1 MLKTSAFADYNVPA
15 ATMDEKLKQ
24 RMRLN
29 CIYDMFRDK
38 VEENVIYIVY
48 TENEGKIDTTIDQL
62 MSIAACSFTGHYFEP
77 KSSSKDKANEQIC
90 NNTGNK
96 LSNQTTTTTNSH
108 EQDCST
114 SNQFKT
120 IKKSINSN
128 KRKLATTSP
137 TGDNNPINGKEDYDG
152 GDEDED
158 ISSLSINE
166 QIERLQCSIDQLLEE
181 KNKSHEKATQYLTK
195 KMYPVTS
202 YYSDLASQI
211 RRMIENKT
219 NDLVELL
226 MKRSDNSGEID
237 LHGLNPIQAT
247 LVVKQLLKVRQ
258 EKLMIDKQGET
269 NVDVI
274 TGWGKHTLTTNG
286 HKIKP
291 TIVKLLKDEG
301 YEFCHI
307 NKGALRVTLRR

>member
-1 MLKTSAFADYNVPA
+1 MLKTSAFADPNVPA

-77 KSSSKDKANEQIC
+77 NSSSKDIANEQ
-90 NNTGNK
+90 NYSNTRNK
-96 LSNQTTTTTNSH
+96 LTNSTTNSH
-108 EQDCST
+108 DQDCST
-114 SNQFKT
+114 SKVYNKC
-120 IKKSINSN
+120 KNNKSN
-128 KRKLATTSP
+128 KRKLATSP
-137 TGDNNPINGKEDYDG
+137 TGDNKHNDGEDAYDG
-152 GDEDED
+152 EDDDEDV
-158 ISSLSINE
+158 SSLSINQ
-166 QIERLQCSIDQLLEE
+166 QIERIQCSIDQLLEE

-211 RRMIENKT
+211 RRMIEVKT

-274 TGWGKHTLTTNG
+274 TGWGKHTITTNS

-301 YEFCHI
+301 YEFCHL